1 MKTDEGRNIMPNI
14 IDYVKW
20 RGDLSTEASP
30 FNDID
35 SLILS
40 QITMINFKGI
50 VPAPF
55 ETGRISLRDAAD
67 TYFADYERS
76 ATSLGKIIPPE
87 TKELFFEAGKS
98 ERFGKMMLSA
108 YVSYTSI
115 DEETQ
120 FAAMTADIGDGSR
133 CVIFRGT
140 DDSLVGWKEDLNLS
154 FMETIP
160 AQTEALRYLEDAAS
174 SFKGGIRVAGHS
186 KGGNLSVYAA
196 TKADKSIQDRIITVY
211 NHDAPGFSRAFLS
224 SPEHERVEDKIR
236 TIVPQSSVVGMLF
249 ENKGEYEI
257 VKSTMSGILQHNPFS
272 WEVLGNDFIK
282 LDSLT
287 EEGQRIAKVMNDW
300 MANATLEEKERFAD
314 AFYNILAATEATT
327 LTELYADKY
336 AVVRAIKDTDK
347 ETRNMVF
354 SVIGIIFEE
363 GGRIFRENL
372 FGNSKKKKLEEG
384 DEEKLDEAFADAKR
398 VLDEMR
404 KGADIPEATYTQHT
418 TEKRAVARREM
429 RQPKTLANNAQRTR
443 QKRMP
448 PQNQDKTPFITD
460 LAHATRA
467 AVRKKTGR

>member
-1 MKTDEGRNIMPNI
+1 MPNI

-20 RGDLSTEASP
+20 RGDLSTDASP

-50 VPAPF
+50 VPPPF

-67 TYFADYERS
+67 TYFADNERS
-76 ATSLGKIIPPE
+76 AFSLGKIIPPE
-87 TKELFFEAGKS
+87 TKELFLEAGKS
-98 ERFGKMMLSA
+98 ERFGRMMLSA

-120 FAAMTADIGDGSR
+120 FAAMTADVGDGSR

-160 AQTEALRYLEDAAS
+160 AQTEAQRYLEDVAS
-174 SFKGGIRVAGHS
+174 SFRGKLRVAGHS
-186 KGGNLSVYAA
+186 KGGNLAVYAA
-196 TKADKSIQDRIITVY
+196 TKADKSVQKRILTVY

-224 SPEHERVEDKIR
+224 SPEHERIENKIH

-272 WEVLGNDFIK
+272 WELIGNEFIK

-300 MANATLEEKERFAD
+300 MTSATLEEKQKFAD
-314 AFYNILAATEATT
+314 ALYSILAATEATT

-336 AVVRAIKDTDK
+336 AVVRALKDTDR

-372 FGNSKKKKLEEG
+372 FGNQKKKKLDEG
-384 DEEKLDEAFADAKR
+384 DERRLDEAFADAKR
-398 VLDEMR
+398 VLAEMKEGGEIPDESLVPNTTSR
-404 KGADIPEATYTQHT
+404 APTATRRTQSAP
-418 TEKRAVARREM
+418 R
-429 RQPKTLANNAQRTR
+429 PR

-448 PQNQDKTPFITD
+448 PVKEDNSFIAD
-460 LAHATRA
+460 LAEATRA
-467 AVRKKTGR
+467 AVKKRK